1 MPSYQ
6 TPSRKTAAIMFTDI
20 AGYTSLTSKDEL
32 AALQLVNKK
41 NSILKPLIGQYNGTH
56 IKDVGDGTLSSF
68 QSASDA
74 SLCAVKFQES
84 VFTDDQMNV
93 RIGIHYGETIFTDD
107 DVFGDVVNI
116 ASRIESMSI
125 SGGVFISKDT
135 FDQLSGEEEF
145 DTISLGLQAMKG
157 VGRLVEIYALKEDHL
172 AVPDPEEYAEKEIKT
187 HKDDDVPSLAIIPF
201 LNKGKEED
209 VFYTYGISADLIA
222 DVSGAGT
229 LRISSMKDIEKID
242 HGSLSSSEISE
253 QLTLALGKTFTLR
266 RVESVGPKIGKEL
279 QNDAL
284 KAIGLALLLILIY
297 ITFRFDRYYALGS
310 VMALIH
316 DVLITLGVFSLLDYE
331 INLSIIA
338 AFLTIVGYSL
348 NDTIVVFDRIR
359 ESIPKLMKKTLND
372 VVNISLNETLNR
384 TVITSLTTMMVVVI
398 LFLWGGKVINLFA
411 FALIIGVFVGT
422 YSSLF
427 VASPVMVYFEKR
439 SKKQFRK

>member
-1 MPSYQ
+1 M
-6 TPSRKTAAIMFTDI
+6 RFLNKT
-20 AGYTSLTSKDEL
+20 
-32 AALQLVNKK
+32 
-41 NSILKPLIGQYNGTH
+41 
-56 IKDVGDGTLSSF
+56 
-68 QSASDA
+68 
-74 SLCAVKFQES
+74 
-84 VFTDDQMNV
+84 
-93 RIGIHYGETIFTDD
+93 
-107 DVFGDVVNI
+107 NI
-116 ASRIESMSI
+116 D
-125 SGGVFISKDT
+125 FISKQKIAVFLSITLIVAGIASLIIKGGPLLSIDFT
-135 FDQLSGEEEF
+135 GGTVAQVKFEKPVELGQLRKTLSDYGFEGAEIVEF
-145 DTISLGLQAMKG
+145 GS
-157 VGRLVEIYALKEDHL
+157 
-172 AVPDPEEYAEKEIKT
+172 PDEVLIKT
-187 HKDDDVPSLAIIPF
+187 QF
-201 LNKGKEED
+201 
-209 VFYTYGISADLIA
+209 
-222 DVSGAGT
+222 SG
-229 LRISSMKDIEKID
+229 
-242 HGSLSSSEISE
+242 SSSEISE
-253 QLTLALGKTFTLR
+253 KLTLALGNSFTLR

-279 QNDAL
+279 QSDAL
-284 KAIGLALLLILIY
+284 KAIGLALILILIY

-359 ESIPKLMKKTLND
+359 ENIPKFMKKTLND

-439 SKKQFRK
+439 SAGPYRK

>member
-1 MPSYQ
+1 M
-6 TPSRKTAAIMFTDI
+6 RFLNKT
-20 AGYTSLTSKDEL
+20 
-32 AALQLVNKK
+32 
-41 NSILKPLIGQYNGTH
+41 
-56 IKDVGDGTLSSF
+56 
-68 QSASDA
+68 
-74 SLCAVKFQES
+74 
-84 VFTDDQMNV
+84 
-93 RIGIHYGETIFTDD
+93 
-107 DVFGDVVNI
+107 NI
-116 ASRIESMSI
+116 D
-125 SGGVFISKDT
+125 FISKQKIAGFLSITLIVAGIASLIIKGGPLLSIDFT
-135 FDQLSGEEEF
+135 GGTVAQVKFEIPVELGQLRETLSDYGFKGAEIVEF
-145 DTISLGLQAMKG
+145 GSPD
-157 VGRLVEIYALKEDHL
+157 EIL
-172 AVPDPEEYAEKEIKT
+172 IKT
-187 HKDDDVPSLAIIPF
+187 QF
-201 LNKGKEED
+201 
-209 VFYTYGISADLIA
+209 
-222 DVSGAGT
+222 SG
-229 LRISSMKDIEKID
+229 
-242 HGSLSSSEISE
+242 SSSEISE
-253 QLTLALGKTFTLR
+253 KLTLALGNSFTLR

-279 QNDAL
+279 QSDAL
-284 KAIGLALLLILIY
+284 KAIGLALILILIY

-359 ESIPKLMKKTLND
+359 ENIPKFMKKTLND

-439 SKKQFRK
+439 SAGPYRK

>member
-1 MPSYQ
+1 MRFLS
-6 TPSRKTAAIMFTDI
+6 KT
-20 AGYTSLTSKDEL
+20 
-32 AALQLVNKK
+32 
-41 NSILKPLIGQYNGTH
+41 
-56 IKDVGDGTLSSF
+56 
-68 QSASDA
+68 
-74 SLCAVKFQES
+74 
-84 VFTDDQMNV
+84 
-93 RIGIHYGETIFTDD
+93 
-107 DVFGDVVNI
+107 NI
-116 ASRIESMSI
+116 D
-125 SGGVFISKDT
+125 FISKQKIT
-135 FDQLSGEEEF
+135 GFLSIALIVAG
-145 DTISLGLQAMKG
+145 IASLIMKG
-157 VGRLVEIYALKEDHL
+157 GPLLSIDFTGGTVAQVKFEKPVELGQLRETLSDYGFKGAEIVEFGS
-172 AVPDPEEYAEKEIKT
+172 PDEILIKT
-187 HKDDDVPSLAIIPF
+187 QF
-201 LNKGKEED
+201 
-209 VFYTYGISADLIA
+209 
-222 DVSGAGT
+222 SG
-229 LRISSMKDIEKID
+229 
-242 HGSLSSSEISE
+242 SSSEISE
-253 QLTLALGKTFTLR
+253 KLTLALGNSFTLR

-279 QNDAL
+279 QTDAL

-359 ESIPKLMKKTLND
+359 ENIPKFIKKTLND

-439 SKKQFRK
+439 SAGPYRK

>member
-1 MPSYQ
+1 M
-6 TPSRKTAAIMFTDI
+6 RFLNKT
-20 AGYTSLTSKDEL
+20 
-32 AALQLVNKK
+32 
-41 NSILKPLIGQYNGTH
+41 
-56 IKDVGDGTLSSF
+56 
-68 QSASDA
+68 
-74 SLCAVKFQES
+74 
-84 VFTDDQMNV
+84 
-93 RIGIHYGETIFTDD
+93 
-107 DVFGDVVNI
+107 NI
-116 ASRIESMSI
+116 D
-125 SGGVFISKDT
+125 FISKQKIT
-135 FDQLSGEEEF
+135 GFLSIALIVAG
-145 DTISLGLQAMKG
+145 IASLIMKG
-157 VGRLVEIYALKEDHL
+157 GPLLSIDFTGGTVAQVKFEKPVALGQLRETLSDYGFEGAEIVEFGS
-172 AVPDPEEYAEKEIKT
+172 PDEVLIKT
-187 HKDDDVPSLAIIPF
+187 QF
-201 LNKGKEED
+201 
-209 VFYTYGISADLIA
+209 
-222 DVSGAGT
+222 SG
-229 LRISSMKDIEKID
+229 
-242 HGSLSSSEISE
+242 SSSEISE
-253 QLTLALGKTFTLR
+253 KLTLALGNSFTLR

-279 QNDAL
+279 QSDAL
-284 KAIGLALLLILIY
+284 KAIGLALILILIY

-359 ESIPKLMKKTLND
+359 ENIPKFMKKTLND

-439 SKKQFRK
+439 SAGPYRK

>member
-1 MPSYQ
+1 M
-6 TPSRKTAAIMFTDI
+6 RFLNKT
-20 AGYTSLTSKDEL
+20 
-32 AALQLVNKK
+32 
-41 NSILKPLIGQYNGTH
+41 
-56 IKDVGDGTLSSF
+56 
-68 QSASDA
+68 
-74 SLCAVKFQES
+74 
-84 VFTDDQMNV
+84 
-93 RIGIHYGETIFTDD
+93 
-107 DVFGDVVNI
+107 NI
-116 ASRIESMSI
+116 D
-125 SGGVFISKDT
+125 FISKQKIAG
-135 FDQLSGEEEF
+135 FLSITLIVAG
-145 DTISLGLQAMKG
+145 IASLIMKG
-157 VGRLVEIYALKEDHL
+157 GPLLSIDFTGGTVAQVKFEKPVELGQLRETLSDYGFKGAEIVEFGS
-172 AVPDPEEYAEKEIKT
+172 PDEILIKT
-187 HKDDDVPSLAIIPF
+187 QF
-201 LNKGKEED
+201 
-209 VFYTYGISADLIA
+209 
-222 DVSGAGT
+222 SG
-229 LRISSMKDIEKID
+229 
-242 HGSLSSSEISE
+242 SSSEISE
-253 QLTLALGKTFTLR
+253 KLTLALGNSFTLR

-279 QNDAL
+279 QTDAL

-359 ESIPKLMKKTLND
+359 ENIPKFMKKTLND

-439 SKKQFRK
+439 SAGPYRK

>member
-1 MPSYQ
+1 MRFLS
-6 TPSRKTAAIMFTDI
+6 KT
-20 AGYTSLTSKDEL
+20 
-32 AALQLVNKK
+32 
-41 NSILKPLIGQYNGTH
+41 
-56 IKDVGDGTLSSF
+56 
-68 QSASDA
+68 
-74 SLCAVKFQES
+74 
-84 VFTDDQMNV
+84 
-93 RIGIHYGETIFTDD
+93 
-107 DVFGDVVNI
+107 NI
-116 ASRIESMSI
+116 D
-125 SGGVFISKDT
+125 FISKQKIT
-135 FDQLSGEEEF
+135 GFLSIALIVAG
-145 DTISLGLQAMKG
+145 IASLIMKG
-157 VGRLVEIYALKEDHL
+157 GPLLSIDFTGGTVAQVKFEKPVELGQLRETLSDYGFEGAEIVEFGS
-172 AVPDPEEYAEKEIKT
+172 PDEVLIKT
-187 HKDDDVPSLAIIPF
+187 QF
-201 LNKGKEED
+201 
-209 VFYTYGISADLIA
+209 
-222 DVSGAGT
+222 SG
-229 LRISSMKDIEKID
+229 
-242 HGSLSSSEISE
+242 SSSEISE
-253 QLTLALGKTFTLR
+253 KLTLALGNSFTLR

-279 QNDAL
+279 QTDAL
-284 KAIGLALLLILIY
+284 KAIGLALILILIY

-359 ESIPKLMKKTLND
+359 ENIPKFMKKTLND

-439 SKKQFRK
+439 SAGPYRK

>member
-1 MPSYQ
+1 M
-6 TPSRKTAAIMFTDI
+6 RFLNKT
-20 AGYTSLTSKDEL
+20 
-32 AALQLVNKK
+32 
-41 NSILKPLIGQYNGTH
+41 
-56 IKDVGDGTLSSF
+56 
-68 QSASDA
+68 
-74 SLCAVKFQES
+74 
-84 VFTDDQMNV
+84 
-93 RIGIHYGETIFTDD
+93 
-107 DVFGDVVNI
+107 NI
-116 ASRIESMSI
+116 D
-125 SGGVFISKDT
+125 FISKQKIAG
-135 FDQLSGEEEF
+135 FLSITLIVAG
-145 DTISLGLQAMKG
+145 IASLIMKG
-157 VGRLVEIYALKEDHL
+157 GPLLSIDFTGGTVAQVKFEKPVELGQLRETLSDYGFEGAEIVEFGS
-172 AVPDPEEYAEKEIKT
+172 PDEVLIKT
-187 HKDDDVPSLAIIPF
+187 QF
-201 LNKGKEED
+201 
-209 VFYTYGISADLIA
+209 
-222 DVSGAGT
+222 SG
-229 LRISSMKDIEKID
+229 
-242 HGSLSSSEISE
+242 SSSEISE
-253 QLTLALGKTFTLR
+253 KLTLALGNSFTLR

-279 QNDAL
+279 QSDAL
-284 KAIGLALLLILIY
+284 KAIGLALILILIY

-359 ESIPKLMKKTLND
+359 ENIPKLMKKTLND

-439 SKKQFRK
+439 SKKPFRK

>member
-1 MPSYQ
+1 M
-6 TPSRKTAAIMFTDI
+6 RFLNKT
-20 AGYTSLTSKDEL
+20 
-32 AALQLVNKK
+32 
-41 NSILKPLIGQYNGTH
+41 
-56 IKDVGDGTLSSF
+56 
-68 QSASDA
+68 
-74 SLCAVKFQES
+74 
-84 VFTDDQMNV
+84 
-93 RIGIHYGETIFTDD
+93 
-107 DVFGDVVNI
+107 NI
-116 ASRIESMSI
+116 D
-125 SGGVFISKDT
+125 FISKQKIAGFLSITLIVAGIASLIIKGGPLLSIDFT
-135 FDQLSGEEEF
+135 GGTVAQVKFEIPVELGQLRETLSDYGFEGAEIVEF
-145 DTISLGLQAMKG
+145 GS
-157 VGRLVEIYALKEDHL
+157 
-172 AVPDPEEYAEKEIKT
+172 PDEVLIKT
-187 HKDDDVPSLAIIPF
+187 QF
-201 LNKGKEED
+201 
-209 VFYTYGISADLIA
+209 
-222 DVSGAGT
+222 SG
-229 LRISSMKDIEKID
+229 
-242 HGSLSSSEISE
+242 SSSEISE

-284 KAIGLALLLILIY
+284 KAIGLALILILIY

-359 ESIPKLMKKTLND
+359 ENIPKYMKKTLND

-439 SKKQFRK
+439 SKKPFRK

>member
-1 MPSYQ
+1 MRFLS
-6 TPSRKTAAIMFTDI
+6 KT
-20 AGYTSLTSKDEL
+20 
-32 AALQLVNKK
+32 
-41 NSILKPLIGQYNGTH
+41 
-56 IKDVGDGTLSSF
+56 
-68 QSASDA
+68 
-74 SLCAVKFQES
+74 
-84 VFTDDQMNV
+84 
-93 RIGIHYGETIFTDD
+93 
-107 DVFGDVVNI
+107 NI
-116 ASRIESMSI
+116 D
-125 SGGVFISKDT
+125 FISKQKIAG
-135 FDQLSGEEEF
+135 FLSITLIVAG
-145 DTISLGLQAMKG
+145 IASLIMKG
-157 VGRLVEIYALKEDHL
+157 GPLLSIDFTGGTVAQVKFEKPVELGQLRETLSDYGFKGAEIVEFGS
-172 AVPDPEEYAEKEIKT
+172 PDEILIKT
-187 HKDDDVPSLAIIPF
+187 QF
-201 LNKGKEED
+201 
-209 VFYTYGISADLIA
+209 
-222 DVSGAGT
+222 SG
-229 LRISSMKDIEKID
+229 SN
-242 HGSLSSSEISE
+242 SEISE
-253 QLTLALGKTFTLR
+253 KLTLALGNSFTLR

-279 QNDAL
+279 QTDAL

-359 ESIPKLMKKTLND
+359 ENIPKFMKKTLND

-439 SKKQFRK
+439 SAGPYRK

>member
-1 MPSYQ
+1 MRFLS
-6 TPSRKTAAIMFTDI
+6 KT
-20 AGYTSLTSKDEL
+20 
-32 AALQLVNKK
+32 
-41 NSILKPLIGQYNGTH
+41 
-56 IKDVGDGTLSSF
+56 
-68 QSASDA
+68 
-74 SLCAVKFQES
+74 
-84 VFTDDQMNV
+84 
-93 RIGIHYGETIFTDD
+93 
-107 DVFGDVVNI
+107 NI
-116 ASRIESMSI
+116 D
-125 SGGVFISKDT
+125 FISKQKIAGFLSITLIVAGIASLIIKGGPLLSIDFT
-135 FDQLSGEEEF
+135 GGTVAQVKFEKPVELGQLRETLSDYGFKGAEIVEF
-145 DTISLGLQAMKG
+145 GSPD
-157 VGRLVEIYALKEDHL
+157 EIL
-172 AVPDPEEYAEKEIKT
+172 IKT
-187 HKDDDVPSLAIIPF
+187 QF
-201 LNKGKEED
+201 
-209 VFYTYGISADLIA
+209 
-222 DVSGAGT
+222 SG
-229 LRISSMKDIEKID
+229 
-242 HGSLSSSEISE
+242 SSSEISE
-253 QLTLALGKTFTLR
+253 KLTLALGNSFTLR

-279 QNDAL
+279 QTDAL

-359 ESIPKLMKKTLND
+359 ENIPKFMKKTLND

-427 VASPVMVYFEKR
+427 VASPVMAYFEKR
-439 SKKQFRK
+439 SAGPYRK

>member
-1 MPSYQ
+1 MRFLS
-6 TPSRKTAAIMFTDI
+6 KT
-20 AGYTSLTSKDEL
+20 
-32 AALQLVNKK
+32 
-41 NSILKPLIGQYNGTH
+41 
-56 IKDVGDGTLSSF
+56 
-68 QSASDA
+68 
-74 SLCAVKFQES
+74 
-84 VFTDDQMNV
+84 
-93 RIGIHYGETIFTDD
+93 
-107 DVFGDVVNI
+107 NI
-116 ASRIESMSI
+116 D
-125 SGGVFISKDT
+125 FISKQKIAG
-135 FDQLSGEEEF
+135 FLSITLIVAG
-145 DTISLGLQAMKG
+145 IASLIMKG
-157 VGRLVEIYALKEDHL
+157 GPLLSIDFTGGTVAQVKFEKPVELGQLRKTLSDYGFEGAEIVEFGS
-172 AVPDPEEYAEKEIKT
+172 PDEVLIKT
-187 HKDDDVPSLAIIPF
+187 QF
-201 LNKGKEED
+201 
-209 VFYTYGISADLIA
+209 
-222 DVSGAGT
+222 SG
-229 LRISSMKDIEKID
+229 
-242 HGSLSSSEISE
+242 SSSEISE
-253 QLTLALGKTFTLR
+253 KLTLALGNSFTLR

-279 QNDAL
+279 QSDAL
-284 KAIGLALLLILIY
+284 KAIGLALILILIY

-359 ESIPKLMKKTLND
+359 ENIPKLMKKTLND

-439 SKKQFRK
+439 SAGPYKK

>member
-1 MPSYQ
+1 M
-6 TPSRKTAAIMFTDI
+6 RFLNKT
-20 AGYTSLTSKDEL
+20 
-32 AALQLVNKK
+32 
-41 NSILKPLIGQYNGTH
+41 
-56 IKDVGDGTLSSF
+56 
-68 QSASDA
+68 
-74 SLCAVKFQES
+74 
-84 VFTDDQMNV
+84 
-93 RIGIHYGETIFTDD
+93 
-107 DVFGDVVNI
+107 NI
-116 ASRIESMSI
+116 D
-125 SGGVFISKDT
+125 FISKQKIAGFLSITLIVAGIASLIIKGGPLLSIDFT
-135 FDQLSGEEEF
+135 GGTVAQVKFEIPVELGQLRETLSDYGFEGAEIVEF
-145 DTISLGLQAMKG
+145 GS
-157 VGRLVEIYALKEDHL
+157 
-172 AVPDPEEYAEKEIKT
+172 PDEVLIKT
-187 HKDDDVPSLAIIPF
+187 QF
-201 LNKGKEED
+201 
-209 VFYTYGISADLIA
+209 
-222 DVSGAGT
+222 SG
-229 LRISSMKDIEKID
+229 
-242 HGSLSSSEISE
+242 SSSEISE

-284 KAIGLALLLILIY
+284 KAIGLALILILIY

-359 ESIPKLMKKTLND
+359 ENIPKYMKKTLND

-439 SKKQFRK
+439 SAGPYKK

>member
-1 MPSYQ
+1 MRFLS
-6 TPSRKTAAIMFTDI
+6 KT
-20 AGYTSLTSKDEL
+20 
-32 AALQLVNKK
+32 
-41 NSILKPLIGQYNGTH
+41 
-56 IKDVGDGTLSSF
+56 
-68 QSASDA
+68 
-74 SLCAVKFQES
+74 
-84 VFTDDQMNV
+84 
-93 RIGIHYGETIFTDD
+93 
-107 DVFGDVVNI
+107 NI
-116 ASRIESMSI
+116 D
-125 SGGVFISKDT
+125 FISKQKIT
-135 FDQLSGEEEF
+135 GFLSIALIVAG
-145 DTISLGLQAMKG
+145 IASLIMKG
-157 VGRLVEIYALKEDHL
+157 GPLLSIDFTGGTVAQVKFEKPVELGHL
-172 AVPDPEEYAEKEIKT
+172 RETLSDYGFKGAEIVEFGSPDEILIKT
-187 HKDDDVPSLAIIPF
+187 QF
-201 LNKGKEED
+201 
-209 VFYTYGISADLIA
+209 
-222 DVSGAGT
+222 SG
-229 LRISSMKDIEKID
+229 
-242 HGSLSSSEISE
+242 SSSEISE
-253 QLTLALGKTFTLR
+253 KLTLALGNSFTLR

-279 QNDAL
+279 QTDAL

-359 ESIPKLMKKTLND
+359 ENIPKFMKKTLND

-439 SKKQFRK
+439 SAGPYGK